1 MIRGRDVLRLPVIT
15 RDTGGKIGQVE
26 DFVINRNCTRVLGI
40 VVDEKGV
47 FGSARVVLWPDI
59 LAVGLDVVIIE
70 SETSVVKASE
80 VPEIAEVLERGFVL
94 VGNPVETTAGR
105 ELGEIENF
113 YFNPKTGAVEGFEL
127 IGGRNAQAPSG
138 QAFLPASP
146 SFEAGKEY
154 SFVDQSAADAI
165 VDLKTALES
174 QREQG

>member
-1 MIRGRDVLRLPVIT
+1 MIRGRDIMRLPVVA
-15 RDTGGKIGQVE
+15 RDNGRKIGQVE
-26 DFVINRNCTRVLGI
+26 DFIIDRNGTRVLGI
-40 VVDEKGV
+40 LVDEKGV
-47 FGSARVVLWPDI
+47 FSSARVVAWPGI
-59 LAVGLDVVIIE
+59 LVLGLDVVIID

-94 VGNPVETTAGR
+94 VGNRVETTAGR

-113 YFNPKTGAVEGFEL
+113 YFNPTTGAVEGFEL
-127 IGGRNAQAPSG
+127 SGGRNAQAPSG

-154 SFVDQSAADAI
+154 SFVGPSAADGI

-174 QREQG
+174 RGE